1 MKCKIEKSTI
11 GGEIHCPANKSYTHR
26 AIFLSSLSDGKS
38 IIKKILRSNDTNA
51 TISACRAFGVE
62 INESDDTV
70 TVENSIGSTVEG
82 SMINAQNSGTTLR
95 IATAIAA
102 LSGGNTELTGDESLK
117 KRPMK
122 PILDSLEEL
131 GVDTESND
139 GKPPITIKGKING
152 SHVSIKGDI
161 SSQFISGLLI
171 IAPRLK
177 NGLTVEIDGDVV
189 SKPYIDLTITTMNKF
204 GVNVEV
210 VEPYKKYSIVHQI
223 YKPTT
228 FTIPSDFSNLALLLS
243 ANVLLG
249 DSLKIKI
256 SLGELPQ
263 GDEEIIDILE
273 KIGVNVILD
282 SEIITTKSP
291 ELLDGG
297 KFDLSNTPD
306 LLPALA
312 ILVLKCKTQ
321 IEIYNVKH
329 ARYKETDRISIICSE
344 LKKIG
349 IIVTEKEDGMVLKK
363 GDELVDGVELNS
375 HGDHRL
381 FMAFSIVAMLIG
393 NCSVTDPDSAGVSYP
408 DFISDMQK
416 CGAKISIV

>member
-1 MKCKIEKSTI
+1 
-11 GGEIHCPANKSYTHR
+11 
-26 AIFLSSLSDGKS
+26 
-38 IIKKILRSNDTNA
+38 
-51 TISACRAFGVE
+51 
-62 INESDDTV
+62 
-70 TVENSIGSTVEG
+70 
-82 SMINAQNSGTTLR
+82 MINAQNSGTTLR

-102 LSGGNTELTGDESLK
+102 LSGGNTELTGDDSLK
-117 KRPMK
+117 KRPMQ

-131 GVDTESND
+131 GVNTESND

-152 SHVSIKGDI
+152 SHVNIKGDI

-177 NGLTVEIDGDVV
+177 NGLTIEIDGNVV

-210 VEPYKKYSIVHQI
+210 VEPYKKYSVVHQI

-282 SEIITTKSP
+282 SETITTKSP

-329 ARYKETDRISIICSE
+329 ARYKETDRISIICNE

-349 IIVTEKEDGMVLKK
+349 IIVTEKEDGMILKK
-363 GDELVDGVELNS
+363 GGEFIDGVELNS

>member
-11 GGEIHCPANKSYTHR
+11 GGEIYCPANKSYTHR
-26 AIFLSSLSDGKS
+26 AIFLSALSDGKS

-102 LSGGNTELTGDESLK
+102 LSGGNTELTGDDSLK

-131 GVDTESND
+131 GVNTESND

-152 SHVSIKGDI
+152 SHVNIKGDI

-177 NGLTVEIDGDVV
+177 NGLTIEIDGNVV

-210 VEPYKKYSIVHQI
+210 VEPYKKYSVVHQI

-282 SEIITTKSP
+282 SETITTKSP

-329 ARYKETDRISIICSE
+329 ARYKETDRISIICNE

-349 IIVTEKEDGMVLKK
+349 IIVTEKEDGMILKK
-363 GDELVDGVELNS
+363 GGEFIDGVELNS